1 VPGCKILADEL
12 ERAIMLVADGRV
24 EIVVDSVKP
33 LEAANEAFDSLETGD
48 VVGRVV
54 LDVRGVS

>member
-1 VPGCKILADEL
+1 
-12 ERAIMLVADGRV
+12 V
-24 EIVVDSVKP
+24 EIVVDSVKS
-33 LEAANEAFDSLETGD
+33 LEAANEAFDSLKAGD

>member
-1 VPGCKILADEL
+1 MRLDEL
-12 ERAIMLVADGRV
+12 ERARWLVADRLV

-33 LEAANEAFDSLETGD
+33 LEAANEASGSLEAGD

-54 LDVRGVS
+54 LDVRGAA